1 MHPLGCTLYVVLRLQ
16 ESVCQKDKEKNRR
29 TRTDSLNG
37 RALYNWVQP
46 CRGILKIYA
55 EYFAFFQLIVCLNS
69 HNQLRAKCGLDHE
82 TASRTDRGNTIAHA
96 PNRPIKDD
104 SPEKRANLS
113 TAQCAFGM
121 LRPLT
126 EVVSQLFTAAIFEAL
141 KTTDRALF
149 QVFI

>member
-1 MHPLGCTLYVVLRLQ
+1 MVYLENGTVSYVHPLGCTLYVVLRLQ

-55 EYFAFFQLIVCLNS
+55 EYFAFFPLIVCLNS
-69 HNQLRAKCGLDHE
+69 HNPLRAKCGLDHE
-82 TASRTDRGNTIAHA
+82 TASCTDRGNTLAHA

-104 SPEKRANLS
+104 LLNELARKA
-113 TAQCAFGM
+113 G
-121 LRPLT
+121 
-126 EVVSQLFTAAIFEAL
+126 
-141 KTTDRALF
+141 
-149 QVFI
+149 

>member
-1 MHPLGCTLYVVLRLQ
+1 MHVLFAFNFQILTVINVIHYTVFYGHTIFKGSLYVHPLGCTLYVVLRLQ

-55 EYFAFFQLIVCLNS
+55 EYFAFFPLIVCLNS
-69 HNQLRAKCGLDHE
+69 HNPLRAKCGLDHE
-82 TASRTDRGNTIAHA
+82 TASRTDRGNTLAHA

-104 SPEKRANLS
+104 LLNELARKA
-113 TAQCAFGM
+113 G
-121 LRPLT
+121 
-126 EVVSQLFTAAIFEAL
+126 
-141 KTTDRALF
+141 
-149 QVFI
+149 

>member
-1 MHPLGCTLYVVLRLQ
+1 MDSWIHLLTKKIPAYGFPCVFADKAACLYFIFLYVHPLGCTLYVVLRLQ

-55 EYFAFFQLIVCLNS
+55 EYFAFFPLIVCLNS
-69 HNQLRAKCGLDHE
+69 HYPLRAKCDLDHE
-82 TASRTDRGNTIAHA
+82 TTSRTDRGNTLAHA

-104 SPEKRANLS
+104 LLNELARKA
-113 TAQCAFGM
+113 G
-121 LRPLT
+121 
-126 EVVSQLFTAAIFEAL
+126 
-141 KTTDRALF
+141 
-149 QVFI
+149 

>member
-1 MHPLGCTLYVVLRLQ
+1 MHPLGCTLYVVLTIRLQ

-55 EYFAFFQLIVCLNS
+55 EYFALFPLIVCLNS
-69 HNQLRAKCGLDHE
+69 HNPLRAKCGFDHE
-82 TASRTDRGNTIAHA
+82 TASRTDRGNTLAHA

-104 SPEKRANLS
+104 LLNELARKA
-113 TAQCAFGM
+113 
-121 LRPLT
+121 
-126 EVVSQLFTAAIFEAL
+126 
-141 KTTDRALF
+141 D
-149 QVFI
+149 

>member
-1 MHPLGCTLYVVLRLQ
+1 MAKTTQKSSSPDPAGRFPRKSVCSIDDSSPSYVHPLGCTLYVVLRLQ

-55 EYFAFFQLIVCLNS
+55 EYFAFFPLIVCLNS
-69 HNQLRAKCGLDHE
+69 HNPLRAKCGLDHE
-82 TASRTDRGNTIAHA
+82 TASRTDRGNTLAHA

-104 SPEKRANLS
+104 LLNELARKA
-113 TAQCAFGM
+113 
-121 LRPLT
+121 
-126 EVVSQLFTAAIFEAL
+126 
-141 KTTDRALF
+141 D
-149 QVFI
+149 